1 MNMTTNIRQ
10 RNGLFDLLFLTW
22 RWRRWFYTI
31 LALMLSAVTVIVFF
45 SDPVYVSSSLIAPKG
60 QKNGGDLLSQFRLG
74 TSGSSGGDLG
84 KMEVYL
90 TSQEL
95 AEQVVERVN
104 LLPAL
109 YPDRWDDGAEEWKG
123 APPTLRR
130 GARILLR
137 EHLAI
142 SPDIRKGRIGINV
155 MFRDS
160 LRAHAIN
167 EAVLQVLNEKMQ
179 GDIVQEAEANQRYL
193 EKQFAQ
199 TSNPLLSQKITAL
212 IASQIESAM
221 LISGNSF
228 ETLLPPSYPF
238 GKDWPKP
245 RLLFLVGV
253 FLSIFVYITA
263 VVCVFFYRELRAEIV
278 GYRKVHGA

>member
-1 MNMTTNIRQ
+1 MNMTTNIRH

-22 RWRRWFYTI
+22 RWRRWFYAI
-31 LALMLSAVTVIVFF
+31 LALMLSAVTVIVFL
-45 SDPVYVSSSLIAPKG
+45 SDPVYVSSSLITPKG

-74 TSGSSGGDLG
+74 TSGSGGDLG

-109 YPDRWDDGAEEWKG
+109 YPDRWDEDAREWKG
-123 APPTLRR
+123 TPPTLRR

-142 SPDIRKGRIGINV
+142 SPDIRKGRIEINV

-179 GDIVQEAEANQRYL
+179 RDIIQEAEANQQYL

-199 TSNPLLSQKITAL
+199 TSNPLLMQKITTL

-245 RLLFLVGV
+245 KLLFVIGV
-253 FLSIFVYITA
+253 FLSIFAYVALI
-263 VVCVFFYRELRAEIV
+263 VCVFFYRELRAEVI
-278 GYRKVHGA
+278 YYQKARED